1 MKYEVVERSRNV
13 HDIRMR
19 YHRGFE
25 QWFLLRSD
33 AHHDNPHCNQE
44 MERRHLQMALERDAG
59 IIDNG
64 DLFCAMQGN
73 YDPRKSKEDIRP
85 EHQCNNYLDA
95 LVRTAADFYEP
106 FSQSFI
112 VIAQGNHESSIL
124 KRHET
129 NLSER
134 LVATLNERTGSRI
147 RYGGFSGWVRFCFER
162 DGERRGAGTQTINLW
177 RHHGYGGGGP
187 VTRGV
192 IQTNRQ
198 AVYLPDAHI
207 VMTGHTHDG
216 WIMPIERLRISSHG
230 VISKDKQWHIKIPT
244 YKEEYG
250 DGFGGWHIERGAP
263 PKPVGAYW
271 LRFYYE
277 RNAVRFEIIF
287 AD

>member
-1 MKYEVVERSRNV
+1 
-13 HDIRMR
+13 MR
-19 YHRGFE
+19 YRQDFE
-25 QWFLLRSD
+25 QWFLVRSD

-44 MERRHLQMALERDAG
+44 MEKRHLQMAVERNAG

-73 YDPRKSKEDIRP
+73 YDPRKSKEDLRP

-95 LVRTAADFYEP
+95 LVNTAADFYEP
-106 FSQSFI
+106 FAKNF
-112 VIAQGNHESSIL
+112 VVMAQGNHESLIL
-124 KRHET
+124 KKQES
-129 NLSER
+129 NLNER
-134 LVATLNERTGSRI
+134 LITKLNERTGSLI
-147 RYGGFSGWVRFCFER
+147 AYGGFSGWIRFCFEW
-162 DGERRGAGTQTINLW
+162 DGKKGGSCTKTVNLW

-187 VTRGV
+187 VTRGA

-198 AVYLPDAHI
+198 AVYLPDAHMVI
-207 VMTGHTHDG
+207 TGHTHDAFV
-216 WIMPIERLRISSHG
+216 MPIERLRINSHG
-230 VISKDKQWHIKIPT
+230 TISKDKQWHIKIPT

-250 DGFGGWHIERGAP
+250 DGYGGWHIERGAP

-277 RNAVRFEIIF
+277 RQDIRFEIIF